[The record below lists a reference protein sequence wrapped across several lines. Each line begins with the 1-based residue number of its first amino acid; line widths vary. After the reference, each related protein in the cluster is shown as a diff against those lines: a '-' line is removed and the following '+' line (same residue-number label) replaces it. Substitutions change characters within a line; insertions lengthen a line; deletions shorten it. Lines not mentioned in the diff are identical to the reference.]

1 VDVQTRSVTHLIRQL
16 RAEGYRYA
24 TPTPATIERVNAR
37 PGNEIARDLVGV
49 FGWSRPFAD
58 GIVPANLL
66 AELEQ
71 AGFLRRDG
79 ELFRSAIRVSTLEG
93 ELFAHSAFPTT
104 AADAVFFGP
113 DTYRFCRA
121 IRAHLPDPATIRRAV
136 DIGSGAGPGGILIA
150 RHAPAADILLLDVND
165 NALHLSRANAL
176 AAGLANVEAR
186 RSDVLGGADGP
197 FDLIVS
203 NPPYL
208 NDPLVRAYRH
218 GGGSHGAALSVRI
231 ATKALQQLA
240 PGGRLVLYT
249 GVAILGGADPFL
261 AAVEPLL
268 RAAPVEWT
276 YEEIDPDVF
285 GEELDSPAYV
295 TADRIA
301 AVVLTATRRPS

>member
-1 VDVQTRSVTHLIRQL
+1 VDVETRSVAQVIRQL
-16 RAEGYRYA
+16 RAEDYRHV

-49 FGWSRPFAD
+49 FGWSRPFPD
-58 GIVPANLL
+58 GIVPTALL
-66 AELEQ
+66 AELDR
-71 AGFLRRDG
+71 ARFLHRDG
-79 ELFRSAIRVSTLEG
+79 ELCRSAIRVSTLGG
-93 ELFAHSAFPTT
+93 EFFAHSAFPTI

-136 DIGSGAGPGGILIA
+136 DIGSGAGPGGILVA
-150 RHAPAADILLLDVND
+150 RHAPAAEVLLLDVNES
-165 NALHLSRANAL
+165 ALRLSRANAL

-186 RSDVLGGADGP
+186 RSDVLGGADGR

-218 GGGSHGAALSVRI
+218 GGGSHGTALSVRI
-231 ATKALQQLA
+231 ATEALQRLA
-240 PGGRLVLYT
+240 LGGRLILYT
-249 GVAILGGADPFL
+249 GVAILGGVDPFL
-261 AAVEPLL
+261 AAVEALL
-268 RAAPVEWT
+268 RAAPVAWT

-285 GEELDSPAYV
+285 GEELDSPAYA